1 MRALYALVVPVL
13 LASSGFVTAGYIDDN
28 TTFSLAISVLRGAV
42 GPHARALRIEADV
55 NGIEIHAQDAHNRSH
70 INGWRYGTVTYMGVP
85 LRRLTGPEPIDP
97 ALVNPDIEANLFDL
111 DSIDFAATP
120 KLIHDS
126 IARAN
131 LQDPAAVT
139 RMEIARRSFILPQPT
154 SGEVR
159 WTVHVDSGR
168 EQADIFADAQGAIV
182 GADVSGT
189 QRAKTL
195 NILNEPG
202 LAAEA
207 AAAFRDG
214 FSGDCVLTSVAIE
227 KKTMS
232 FSTNIGDKS
241 LGKLVTNMPATA
253 TFTQDLNGLQ
263 RRLGAID
270 INATMGAPPPAAFA
284 IADVDWAILGK
295 LEERAIDKAAVLH
308 GLVNRVSVA
317 ISADQPGG
325 PVLIWTVEVTDPT
338 GEVTTIIADAKGAI
352 TRVILP
358 ESRRPKIDWRQPAA
372 LAGAIGRVE
381 AIFGGTAKIA
391 SIVADNQQARI
402 TVEDPAHG
410 GQPATFEFSADDV
423 GRVAIVCSL
432 DSMGP
437 RFNAGDLSQITE
449 QKLAALETDAL
460 KKLGKTRPAYLESIT
475 IGAHPFVRQ
484 AGAHAIEVRVRD
496 IPDDSVRANYAWIV
510 YDFSGR
516 LLDSS
521 TF

>member
-214 FSGDCVLTSVAIE
+214 FSGDRVLTSVAIE

-241 LGKLVTNMPATA
+241 LGKLVTNMPVTA
-253 TFTQDLNGLQ
+253 TFTRDLNGLQ

-317 ISADQPGG
+317 ISADQPAG

-338 GEVTTIIADAKGAI
+338 GEVTKSLLMRRGPLPASYCRSRAVPKSIGGSRQRLPARLGEWKRFSARLRRLRRSSLITNKLASRSRILRMAD
-352 TRVILP
+352 
-358 ESRRPKIDWRQPAA
+358 SRRRSNFRPMASVARQLSSRSIRWDRA
-372 LAGAIGRVE
+372 L
-381 AIFGGTAKIA
+381 T
-391 SIVADNQQARI
+391 
-402 TVEDPAHG
+402 P
-410 GQPATFEFSADDV
+410 
-423 GRVAIVCSL
+423 
-432 DSMGP
+432 
-437 RFNAGDLSQITE
+437 
-449 QKLAALETDAL
+449 ETC
-460 KKLGKTRPAYLESIT
+460 R
-475 IGAHPFVRQ
+475 R
-484 AGAHAIEVRVRD
+484 
-496 IPDDSVRANYAWIV
+496 
-510 YDFSGR
+510 
-516 LLDSS
+516 
-521 TF
+521 

>member
-85 LRRLTGPEPIDP
+85 LRRLTGLEPIDP
-97 ALVNPDIEANLFDL
+97 ALINPDIEANLFDL

-195 NILNEPG
+195 NIPNEPG

-214 FSGDCVLTSVAIE
+214 FSGDRVLTNVAIE

-308 GLVNRVSVA
+308 GLGNRVSVA
-317 ISADQPGG
+317 ISADQLGG
-325 PVLIWTVEVTDPT
+325 PVLIWTVEVTIRPRSLLMRR
-338 GEVTTIIADAKGAI
+338 GP
-352 TRVILP
+352 LP
-358 ESRRPKIDWRQPAA
+358 GSYCRSRAVPKSIGGSRRRLPAR
-372 LAGAIGRVE
+372 LGEWKR
-381 AIFGGTAKIA
+381 
-391 SIVADNQQARI
+391 
-402 TVEDPAHG
+402 
-410 GQPATFEFSADDV
+410 FSA
-423 GRVAIVCSL
+423 RLRRLRRSSL
-432 DSMGP
+432 
-437 RFNAGDLSQITE
+437 ITN
-449 QKLAALETDAL
+449 KLASRSRILRMADSQRRSNFRPMTSVAWQLSARSIRWDRALTPETC
-460 KKLGKTRPAYLESIT
+460 R
-475 IGAHPFVRQ
+475 R
-484 AGAHAIEVRVRD
+484 
-496 IPDDSVRANYAWIV
+496 
-510 YDFSGR
+510 
-516 LLDSS
+516 
-521 TF
+521 